1 MDKKLLCP
9 KLDVV
14 FHALF
19 REKNLGVLSN
29 LLTAILKEEVHV
41 ISIDKNR
48 YVDIESPDEKLG
60 IMDLRA
66 ELKGGVKCNI
76 EIQLEYFPNMLKRL
90 LYYWSDNYKRQLV
103 VSDGYN
109 SLKKTISILILDY
122 TLNVLNDF
130 EDVGTKWQIRDELT
144 GKRVLTE
151 DLEIVIL
158 ELLKV
163 IKLYNKYPNN
173 KTYQWLMFLDNP
185 NSKEVGAIMKDNKEI
200 KSIADTLEQVS
211 GDEKLRRIAELKE
224 KAMLDDKAALDY
236 ATEKGLTKGRAEGL
250 AEGMVK
256 GIEKERHMLITTMF
270 KNGATIDSLEKLTGL
285 DKKELEEILNIR
297 K

>member
-19 REKNLGVLSN
+19 REKNLGDLSN

-122 TLNVLNDF
+122 TLNVLSDF

-211 GDEKLRRIAELKE
+211 GDERLRRIAELKE

-236 ATEKGLTKGRAEGL
+236 ATEKGIAKGIEQGI
-250 AEGMVK
+250 EK

-285 DKKELEEILNIR
+285 DRKELEEILNIC

>member
-9 KLDVV
+9 KVDVV

-19 REKNLGVLSN
+19 REKNLGDLSN

-48 YVDIESPDEKLG
+48 YVDIESLDEKLG

-66 ELKGGVKCNI
+66 ELKDDVKCNI
-76 EIQLEYFPNMLKRL
+76 EIQLEYFPNMVKRL

-103 VSDGYN
+103 KGEGYN

-158 ELLKV
+158 ELPKV
-163 IKLYNKYPNN
+163 TKLYNKYPNN

-211 GDEKLRRIAELKE
+211 GDERLRRIAELKE

-236 ATEKGLTKGRAEGL
+236 ATEKGIAKGIAKGREEGL
-250 AEGMVK
+250 AEGIK
-256 GIEKERHMLITTMF
+256 NERHTLITNMF
-270 KNGATIDSLEKLTGL
+270 KNGATLDQLVKLTGL
-285 DKKELEEILNIR
+285 DRAKLEEILASS

>member
-19 REKNLGVLSN
+19 REKNLGDLSN

-76 EIQLEYFPNMLKRL
+76 EIQLEYFPNMVKRL

-158 ELLKV
+158 ELPKV

-236 ATEKGLTKGRAEGL
+236 ATEKGIKQGRAERM
-250 AEGMVK
+250 AE
-256 GIEKERHMLITTMF
+256 GIEKGRHTLITTMF

-285 DKKELEEILNIR
+285 DKKELEKILNIR

>member
-19 REKNLGVLSN
+19 REKNLGDLSN

-76 EIQLEYFPNMLKRL
+76 EIQLEYFPNMVKRL

-109 SLKKTISILILDY
+109 SLKK
-122 TLNVLNDF
+122 
-130 EDVGTKWQIRDELT
+130 Q
-144 GKRVLTE
+144 
-151 DLEIVIL
+151 
-158 ELLKV
+158 
-163 IKLYNKYPNN
+163 
-173 KTYQWLMFLDNP
+173 
-185 NSKEVGAIMKDNKEI
+185 
-200 KSIADTLEQVS
+200 
-211 GDEKLRRIAELKE
+211 
-224 KAMLDDKAALDY
+224 
-236 ATEKGLTKGRAEGL
+236 
-250 AEGMVK
+250 
-256 GIEKERHMLITTMF
+256 
-270 KNGATIDSLEKLTGL
+270 
-285 DKKELEEILNIR
+285 
-297 K
+297 

>member
-9 KLDVV
+9 KVDVV

-19 REKNLGVLSN
+19 REKNLGDLSN

-48 YVDIESPDEKLG
+48 YVDIESLDEKLG

-66 ELKGGVKCNI
+66 ELKDDVKCNI
-76 EIQLEYFPNMLKRL
+76 EIQLEYFPNMVKRL

-103 VSDGYN
+103 KGEGYN

-158 ELLKV
+158 ELPKV

-185 NSKEVGAIMKDNKEI
+185 NSKEVGAIMKENKEI

-211 GDEKLRRIAELKE
+211 GDERLRRIAELKE

-236 ATEKGLTKGRAEGL
+236 ATEKGIA
-250 AEGMVK
+250 K
-256 GIEKERHMLITTMF
+256 GIEQGKQTLIITMF

-285 DKKELEEILNIR
+285 DRKELEAILNSC

>member
-1 MDKKLLCP
+1 MNFKWIKSYYVLNWT
-9 KLDVV
+9 
-14 FHALF
+14 LF
-19 REKNLGVLSN
+19 FTPFFVKKNLGDLSN

-76 EIQLEYFPNMLKRL
+76 EIQLEYFPNMVKRL

-151 DLEIVIL
+151 DVIL
-158 ELLKV
+158 ELPKV
-163 IKLYNKYPNN
+163 IKLYNKYPDN

-211 GDEKLRRIAELKE
+211 GDERLRRIAELKE

-236 ATEKGLTKGRAEGL
+236 ATEKGIAKGIEQGI
-250 AEGMVK
+250 EK

-285 DKKELEEILNIR
+285 DRKELEEILNIC

>member
-1 MDKKLLCP
+1 M
-9 KLDVV
+9 
-14 FHALF
+14 
-19 REKNLGVLSN
+19 
-29 LLTAILKEEVHV
+29 LTAILKEEVHV
-41 ISIDKNR
+41 TSIDKNR
-48 YVDIESPDEKLG
+48 YVDIEVPDEKLG
-60 IMDLRA
+60 IMYLRA
-66 ELKGGVKCNI
+66 ELKDGVKCNI
-76 EIQLEYFPNMLKRL
+76 EIQLEYFPNMVKRL

-103 VSDGYN
+103 KGEGYN

-158 ELLKV
+158 ELPKV

-173 KTYQWLMFLDNP
+173 KTYQWLMFLGNP

-211 GDEKLRRIAELKE
+211 GDERLRRIAELKE

-236 ATEKGLTKGRAEGL
+236 ATEKGIS
-250 AEGMVK
+250 K
-256 GIEKERHMLITTMF
+256 GIEQGKHTLIITMF

-285 DKKELEEILNIR
+285 DKKELEAILNSC

>member
-19 REKNLGVLSN
+19 REKNLGDLSN

-41 ISIDKNR
+41 TSIDKNR

-76 EIQLEYFPNMLKRL
+76 EIQLEYFPNMVKRL

-103 VSDGYN
+103 VSEGYN

-158 ELLKV
+158 ELPKV

-211 GDEKLRRIAELKE
+211 GDERLRRIAELKE

-236 ATEKGLTKGRAEGL
+236 ATEKGIAKGIAKGIEQ
-250 AEGMVK
+250 

-285 DKKELEEILNIR
+285 DKKELKEILNIR

>member
-9 KLDVV
+9 KVDVV

-19 REKNLGVLSN
+19 REKNLGDLSN

-48 YVDIESPDEKLG
+48 YVDIESLDEKLG

-66 ELKGGVKCNI
+66 ELKDDVKCNI
-76 EIQLEYFPNMLKRL
+76 EIQLEYFPNMVKRL

-103 VSDGYN
+103 KGEGYN

-158 ELLKV
+158 ELPKV
-163 IKLYNKYPNN
+163 TKLYNKYPNN

-211 GDEKLRRIAELKE
+211 GDERLRRIAELKE

-236 ATEKGLTKGRAEGL
+236 ATEKGMAKGLE
-250 AEGMVK
+250 EGMAKYNALVSN
-256 GIEKERHMLITTMF
+256 LF
-270 KNGATIDSLEKLTGL
+270 KNGTTIDSLEKLTGL
-285 DKKELEEILNIR
+285 DKKELEKILNIC